1 MQVGDACDI
10 SRRSIEVPGVPV
22 IIHEVELDQEPCHAA
37 IDLIEGQQC
46 ARSVQAV
53 VIGLLQGFEKQG
65 SLLLGHVL
73 LDAVQA
79 LIEVGYADGLVEL
92 LVEADDIDVVPV
104 PGVNCRG
111 TNDVVQHGIGIDV
124 VAQEFTDMEFFVKF
138 EEEALG
144 VNVPG
149 IADQRLKTI
158 DRYWFIEIVPLNVAT
173 AQAHQVGALFIGLHA
188 LHDDRHGHGLCHVDD
203 GLDDVHAL
211 SRVRLL
217 HA

>member
-10 SRRSIEVPGVPV
+10 SGRPIEALDVPIV
-22 IIHEVELDQEPCHAA
+22 IHKVELDQEPRHAA
-37 IDLIEGQQC
+37 IDLVEGQQGTC
-46 ARSVQAV
+46 PVQAV
-53 VIGLLQGFEKQG
+53 IIGLLQGFAQQRDF
-65 SLLLGHVL
+65 LLGHVL

-79 LIEVGYADGLVEL
+79 LIEIGYADGLVEL

-124 VAQEFTDMEFFVKF
+124 VAQEFTDMEFLVKF

-149 IADQRLKTI
+149 IADQRLKFI
-158 DRYWFIEIVPLNVAT
+158 DRHGLIEIVPLNITA